1 MSFPLSSAKPVSMSI
16 TLIILIVTCI
26 ISIVAFNN
34 QKLIDNLIFY
44 PPAVAEQQQY
54 YRFITCGF
62 IHANVPHLAFNMY
75 SFWIFGEYVEILFM
89 TVFGPV
95 GRWYYLLMYISALVV
110 CLLPTYTKNKDNYH
124 YRSLGASGAV
134 SAVIFA
140 FIFLNPLQG
149 IGLIFLPRELMIPGF
164 IFGFIYLVVSSY
176 LDKKGGGNINHSA
189 HIWGAVYGIVFLI
202 IAGFLFSEKN
212 LLSGFLQ
219 AVKSYFASF

>member
-1 MSFPLSSAKPVSMSI
+1 MSI
-16 TLIILIVTCI
+16 TLIILIATCI
-26 ISIVAFNN
+26 ISIAAFNN
-34 QKLIDNLIFY
+34 QKLLDNLIFY
-44 PPAVAEQQQY
+44 PPAVNERRQY

-62 IHANVPHLAFNMY
+62 IHANVPHLVFNMY

-110 CLLPTYTKNKDNYH
+110 CLLPTYTKNKTNYH

-134 SAVIFA
+134 SSVIFA

-149 IGLIFLPRELMIPGF
+149 IGLIFLPREFMIPGF
-164 IFGFIYLVVSSY
+164 IFGFLYLVVSSY

-189 HIWGAVYGIVFLI
+189 HIWGAIYGIIFLI
-202 IAGFLFSEKN
+202 IAGSLFSDKN
-212 LLSGFLQ
+212 LLSGFLE
-219 AVKSYFASF
+219 AVKSYFINF

>member
-1 MSFPLSSAKPVSMSI
+1 MSV
-16 TLIILIVTCI
+16 TLIILIATCI
-26 ISIVAFNN
+26 ISVIAFKN
-34 QKLIDNLIFY
+34 QKLIDDLIFY
-44 PPAVAEQQQY
+44 PPAVTERNQY

-62 IHANVPHLAFNMY
+62 IHANVAHLAFNMY

-110 CLLPTYTKNKDNYH
+110 CLLPTYFNNKNNYH

-149 IGLIFLPRELMIPGF
+149 IGLIFLPREFMIPGF
-164 IFGFIYLVVSSY
+164 IFGFLYLILSSY

-189 HIWGAVYGIVFLI
+189 HIWGSVYGIVFLI
-202 IAGFLFSEKN
+202 VTGYFFSGKN
-212 LLSGFLQ
+212 LLSGFLES
-219 AVKSYFASF
+219 VKSYFGSF

>member
-1 MSFPLSSAKPVSMSI
+1 MSV
-16 TLIILIVTCI
+16 TLIILIATCI
-26 ISIVAFNN
+26 ISVIAFKN
-34 QKLIDNLIFY
+34 QKLIDDLIFY
-44 PPAVAEQQQY
+44 PPAVTERNQY

-62 IHANVPHLAFNMY
+62 IHANVAHLAFNMY

-110 CLLPTYTKNKDNYH
+110 CLLPTYFNNKNNYH

-149 IGLIFLPRELMIPGF
+149 IGLIFLPREFMIPGF
-164 IFGFIYLVVSSY
+164 IFGFLYLILSSY

-189 HIWGAVYGIVFLI
+189 HIWGSVYGIVFLI
-202 IAGFLFSEKN
+202 ITGYLFSGKN
-212 LLSGFLQ
+212 LLSGFLES
-219 AVKSYFASF
+219 VKSYFGSF

>member
-1 MSFPLSSAKPVSMSI
+1 MSV
-16 TLIILIVTCI
+16 TLIILITTCI
-26 ISIVAFNN
+26 ISIIGFKN
-34 QKLIDNLIFY
+34 QRLVDDLIFY
-44 PPAVAEQQQY
+44 PPAVTERKQY

-89 TVFGPV
+89 TVFGPI
-95 GRWYYLLMYISALVV
+95 GRWYYLLMYISALIV
-110 CLLPTYTKNKDNYH
+110 CLLPTYFKNKTNYH

-164 IFGFIYLVVSSY
+164 IFGFLYLVLSSY

-189 HIWGAVYGIVFLI
+189 HIWGAVYGIVFLVI
-202 IAGFLFSEKN
+202 TAYFFSGTN
-212 LLSGFLQ
+212 LPDNFMQS
-219 AVKSYFASF
+219 VKSYFSSF

>member
-1 MSFPLSSAKPVSMSI
+1 MSI

-26 ISIVAFNN
+26 ISIAAFNN
-34 QKLIDNLIFY
+34 QKLLDNLIFY
-44 PPAVAEQQQY
+44 PPAVNERRQY

-62 IHANVPHLAFNMY
+62 IHANVPHLVFNMY

-110 CLLPTYTKNKDNYH
+110 CLLPTYTKNKTNYH

-134 SAVIFA
+134 SSVIFA

-149 IGLIFLPRELMIPGF
+149 IGLIFLPREFMIPGF
-164 IFGFIYLVVSSY
+164 IFGFLYLVVSSY

-189 HIWGAVYGIVFLI
+189 HIWGAIYGIIFLI
-202 IAGFLFSEKN
+202 IAGSLFSDKN
-212 LLSGFLQ
+212 LLSGFLA
-219 AVKSYFASF
+219 AVKSYFINF

>member
-1 MSFPLSSAKPVSMSI
+1 MSV
-16 TLIILIVTCI
+16 TLIILIATCI
-26 ISIVAFNN
+26 ISVIAFKN
-34 QKLIDNLIFY
+34 QKLIDDLIFY
-44 PPAVAEQQQY
+44 PPAVTERNQY

-62 IHANVPHLAFNMY
+62 IHANVAHLAFNMY

-110 CLLPTYTKNKDNYH
+110 CLLPTYFNNKNNYH

-149 IGLIFLPRELMIPGF
+149 IGLIFLPREFMIPGF
-164 IFGFIYLVVSSY
+164 IFGFLYLILSSY

-189 HIWGAVYGIVFLI
+189 HIWGSVYGIVFLI
-202 IAGFLFSEKN
+202 ITGYFFSGKN
-212 LLSGFLQ
+212 LLSGFLES
-219 AVKSYFASF
+219 VKSYFGSF

>member
-1 MSFPLSSAKPVSMSI
+1 MSI

-26 ISIVAFNN
+26 VSITAFNN

-44 PPAVAEQQQY
+44 PPAVSEQQQY

-89 TVFGPV
+89 TIFGPV
-95 GRWYYLLMYISALVV
+95 GRWYYLLMYVTALIV
-110 CLLPTYTKNKDNYH
+110 CLLPTYFKNTTNYH

-149 IGLIFLPRELMIPGF
+149 IGLIFLPREFMLPGF
-164 IFGFIYLVVSSY
+164 IFGFLYLVVSSY

-189 HIWGAVYGIVFLI
+189 HIWGAVYGIIFLVVT
-202 IAGFLFSEKN
+202 GYFFSEKN
-212 LLSGFLQ
+212 VLSSFFN
-219 AVKSYFASF
+219 AVRSYFSSF

>member
-1 MSFPLSSAKPVSMSI
+1 MSI
-16 TLIILIVTCI
+16 TLIILILTCI
-26 ISIVAFNN
+26 ISIIAFNN
-34 QKLIDNLIFY
+34 QKLLDDLIFY
-44 PPAVAEQQQY
+44 PPAVTERKQY

-95 GRWYYLLMYISALVV
+95 GRWYYLLMYISSLVV
-110 CLLPTYTKNKDNYH
+110 CLLPTYFKNKTNYH

-149 IGLIFLPRELMIPGF
+149 IGLIFLPREFMIPGF
-164 IFGFIYLVVSSY
+164 IFGFLYIILSSY

-189 HIWGAVYGIVFLI
+189 HIWGAVYGILFLI
-202 IAGFLFSEKN
+202 IAAFLFADNN
-212 LLSGFLQ
+212 LLSAFMES
-219 AVKSYFASF
+219 VKSYITNF

>member
-1 MSFPLSSAKPVSMSI
+1 MSI
-16 TLIILIVTCI
+16 TLIILIVTCVV
-26 ISIVAFNN
+26 SIAAFNN

-44 PPAVAEQQQY
+44 PPAISEQQQY

-62 IHANVPHLAFNMY
+62 IHANVPHLVFNMY

-89 TVFGPV
+89 TIFGPV
-95 GRWYYLLMYISALVV
+95 GRWYYLLMYVTALII
-110 CLLPTYTKNKDNYH
+110 CLLPTYFKNTTNYH

-149 IGLIFLPRELMIPGF
+149 IGLIFLPREFMLPGF
-164 IFGFIYLVVSSY
+164 IFGFLYLVVSSY

-189 HIWGAVYGIVFLI
+189 HIWGAVYGIIFLVI
-202 IAGFLFSEKN
+202 TGYFFSEKN
-212 LLSGFLQ
+212 VLSSFFY
-219 AVKSYFASF
+219 AVRSYFSSF

>member
-1 MSFPLSSAKPVSMSI
+1 MSI
-16 TLIILIVTCI
+16 TLIILIVTCVV
-26 ISIVAFNN
+26 SIAAFNN

-44 PPAVAEQQQY
+44 PPAISEQQQY

-62 IHANVPHLAFNMY
+62 IHANVPHLVFNMY

-89 TVFGPV
+89 TIFGPV
-95 GRWYYLLMYISALVV
+95 GRWYYLLMYVTALII
-110 CLLPTYTKNKDNYH
+110 CLLPTYFKNTTNYH

-149 IGLIFLPRELMIPGF
+149 IGLIFLPREFMLPGF
-164 IFGFIYLVVSSY
+164 IFGFLYLVVSSY

-189 HIWGAVYGIVFLI
+189 HIWGAVYGIIFLVVT
-202 IAGFLFSEKN
+202 GYFFSEKN
-212 LLSGFLQ
+212 VLSSFFN
-219 AVKSYFASF
+219 AVRSYFSSF